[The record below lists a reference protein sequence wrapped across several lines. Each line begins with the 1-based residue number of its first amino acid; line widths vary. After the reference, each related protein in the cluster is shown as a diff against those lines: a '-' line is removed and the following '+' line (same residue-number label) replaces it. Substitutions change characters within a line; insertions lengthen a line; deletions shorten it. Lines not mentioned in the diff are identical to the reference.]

1 MAETPTRRMPAAPKA
16 VWDDEIER
24 LYRSWHRRVAAA
36 ESGHRVMADR
46 LRRRSLLIGVP
57 VVILTTLVGTGV
69 FASLDEDSVP
79 IEARVAVGTISIL
92 AALLSSLQ
100 TFMKYSTR
108 AEGHRIAAMRYESLR
123 RDMSRDLAL
132 PRQARGDPTRQLDS
146 VAQRMDR
153 YAKESPTI
161 GEREW
166 NRLMG
171 EFQLSR
177 VPPDP
182 AEADAATVVI
192 PDA

>member
-1 MAETPTRRMPAAPKA
+1 
-16 VWDDEIER
+16 
-24 LYRSWHRRVAAA
+24 
-36 ESGHRVMADR
+36 
-46 LRRRSLLIGVP
+46 
-57 VVILTTLVGTGV
+57 
-69 FASLDEDSVP
+69 
-79 IEARVAVGTISIL
+79 
-92 AALLSSLQ
+92 
-100 TFMKYSTR
+100 
-108 AEGHRIAAMRYESLR
+108 
-123 RDMSRDLAL
+123 MSRDLAL